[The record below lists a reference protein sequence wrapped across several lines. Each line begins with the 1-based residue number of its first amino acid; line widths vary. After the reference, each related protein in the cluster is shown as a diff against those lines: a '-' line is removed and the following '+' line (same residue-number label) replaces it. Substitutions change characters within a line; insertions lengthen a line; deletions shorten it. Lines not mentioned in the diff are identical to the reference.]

1 MLINWGQNVT
11 KKKEKFK
18 SKRKAEKKRSKQIGI
33 MKKVKRKMWKRRKMN
48 RLNVFKGKSNKQVM
62 QYQFYSKSRS
72 FSAIFSNVTFKHVN
86 FKGSIMTSCSFK
98 NSEFI
103 GVEFWGA
110 NFRNSNFTGAR
121 FKHCVFVGSLL
132 KDTNFRNATFE
143 NCIFVNTN
151 LENIKNFNPAR
162 TGIEILVSYP
172 DLDLSEN
179 LITTV
184 EKLRVN
190 EHILKYKILHLTT
203 KKLNKL
209 NLYLLLKKFGEET
222 LIKGLEYTVTNLKKD
237 MPTISCLF
245 NYLLKER
252 DGYVI
257 V

>member
-1 MLINWGQNVT
+1 MTKNNVS
-11 KKKEKFK
+11 FK
-18 SKRKAEKKRSKQIGI
+18 IKRKEQKKRRKQIGI
-33 MKKVKRKMWKRRKMN
+33 LKKAKRKMWKRRKMN
-48 RLNVFKGKSNKQVM
+48 RLNLFKRRSNKQVI

-98 NSEFI
+98 NSGFI

-110 NFRNSNFTGAR
+110 NFRHSNFTGAS

-132 KDTNFRNATFE
+132 KDTNFRNTTFE

-151 LENIKNFNPAR
+151 LENIKNFNP
-162 TGIEILVSYP
+162 TQEGVEILVKYP
-172 DLDLSEN
+172 DFNLSES
-179 LITTV
+179 LIKTV
-184 EKLRVN
+184 ENLRNN

-209 NLYLLLKKFGEET
+209 NLYLLLKKFDEET
-222 LIKGLEYTVTNLKKD
+222 LIKGLQYSAINVKKD

-252 DGYVI
+252 NEYVI